1 MNKLITRLLIILI
14 GLSIISCDPKETFED
29 HLYQRTF
36 RNNSDKEIKLVYHNF
51 GSSKSD
57 GGAIIVTDT
66 LTIPAHTKKKE
77 YFENGYSSDGV
88 KEDNFKLI
96 LEQNISI
103 YNTVDEIP
111 KFELF
116 VGDKLIR
123 EWEGKADYF
132 GIEINTPYN
141 YDSWEIIKYDE
152 ILKSN
157 YNLFIYGEIIFTITN
172 EDIE

>member
-1 MNKLITRLLIILI
+1 MNKLIMRLLIILI

-51 GSSKSD
+51 GSSKTD
-57 GGAIIVTDT
+57 GGAIIDT

-88 KEDNFKLI
+88 KEGDLKLI

-111 KFELF
+111 RFELF
-116 VGDKLIR
+116 VGNEFIR
-123 EWEGKADYF
+123 EWKGKADYF

-141 YDSWEIIKYDE
+141 YDSWEINKYIE
-152 ILKSN
+152 ILKPN

>member
-1 MNKLITRLLIILI
+1 MRLLIILI
-14 GLSIISCDPKETFED
+14 GLSLISCDPKETFEN
-29 HLYQRTF
+29 HIYQRTF
-36 RNNSDKEIKLVYHNF
+36 RNNSDKEIKLIYHNF
-51 GSSKSD
+51 GSSKTD
-57 GGAIIVTDT
+57 AGAIIAIDT

-77 YFENGYSSDGV
+77 YFENGYSSDGI

-96 LEQNISI
+96 LEQNIRI
-103 YNTVDEIP
+103 YNTVNEVP

-116 VGDKLIR
+116 VEDEFIK
-123 EWEGKADYF
+123 EWKGKADYF
-132 GIEINTPYN
+132 GTEINTPYN

-152 ILKSN
+152 IIKPN

>member
-14 GLSIISCDPKETFED
+14 GLSTIGCDPKETFED

-51 GSSKSD
+51 GSSKTD
-57 GGAIIVTDT
+57 GGAIIVIDI
-66 LTIPAHTKKKE
+66 LTIPAHSKKKE
-77 YFENGYSSDGV
+77 YFENGYSSDGI

-103 YNTVDEIP
+103 YNTVDEVP

-116 VGDKLIR
+116 VGDEFIK
-123 EWEGKADYF
+123 EWKGKADYF

-141 YDSWEIIKYDE
+141 FDSWKIVKYE
-152 ILKSN
+152 TVKSPREGE
-157 YNLFIYGEIIFTITN
+157 FVYGEIIFTITD
-172 EDIE
+172 EDLK